1 MEDLKVFVEYQ
12 NRKTSSGRIVE
23 GVIHLKISN
32 LLSKAEQ
39 QQHIEKLK
47 NKLVQKIKWAKR
59 YKFHEDK
66 GKGLVYGDQELR
78 QLADTI
84 NAAYYNLPLE
94 EIVFH
99 KQESTWGTC
108 SRKTRRIYISS
119 RLIGAPMDLLW
130 YVITHELCHLAVAA
144 HNEKF
149 WSLVGRA
156 CPTYTESRK
165 KLKAY
170 GYQ

>member
-1 MEDLKVFVEYQ
+1 MEDLKVFIEYQ
-12 NRKTSSGRIVE
+12 TRRTSSGRIIE

-32 LLSKAEQ
+32 LISKEEQ
-39 QQHIEKLK
+39 QLHIEKLK
-47 NKLVQKIKWAKR
+47 KKLVQKIKWAKQ
-59 YKFHEDK
+59 YYQFHEDK
-66 GKGLVYGDQELR
+66 GIVYGDQELR
-78 QLADTI
+78 RLANTI

-94 EIVFH
+94 DIAFH

-108 SRKTRRIYISS
+108 STKTRRIYISS

-130 YVITHELCHLAVAA
+130 YVVSHELCHLAVAA
-144 HNEKF
+144 HDEKF
-149 WSLVGRA
+149 WSLVAKA
-156 CPTYTESRK
+156 CPTFKECRK